1 MKTHKKILIILLFIL
16 FNIVFSKNVL
26 ADNENITYKAEY
38 ASSVSYK
45 LTINGLEKDD
55 EKYDMYSAMICQ
67 ETDVTGEDF
76 YSVFGKDFPISYN
89 EQTGSWEGIS
99 LTSTSSGQV
108 YSGFDKKGQ
117 YYVYVAAK
125 KVGDYTSTGWEILDG
140 PTAIETPDLP
150 PVGERINIT
159 IFENS
164 TGCNIRVNAIDTMS
178 HNGIQRTIQFYV
190 GEVTDTELLRNLS
203 DSKNGAYDELLQYA
217 KKQVPTLRQDSFK
230 DTKTGYL
237 DYNIVADY
245 PIENGKY
252 YFIYSILDNEND
264 TYIDVE
270 DVGIYNGVSSEG
282 VSRLDNFEYTGIVEG
297 GEEEEIDTNKSDNV
311 PDRNNDETTAN
322 RILPK
327 AGKTSILIVF
337 LCVTIIITV
346 ILYMKNRKYKDIK

>member
-1 MKTHKKILIILLFIL
+1 MGKKVKYILAKRKIMERKVTMNSVKRKVKSITINKLSQTQHCRNEIYSALKILL
-16 FNIVFSKNVL
+16 SKNYKKYDL
-26 ADNENITYKAEY
+26 ETSINENDIKYMTDENFQ
-38 ASSVSYK
+38 SSLFK
-45 LTINGLEKDD
+45 INEKSKKQKNNGVYYTSDD
-55 EKYDMYSAMICQ
+55 VARYIICNSLLMKV
-67 ETDVTGEDF
+67 ETDL
-76 YSVFGKDFPISYN
+76 N
-89 EQTGSWEGIS
+89 QTHNDENC
-99 LTSTSSGQV
+99 
-108 YSGFDKKGQ
+108 
-117 YYVYVAAK
+117 
-125 KVGDYTSTGWEILDG
+125 
-140 PTAIETPDLP
+140 IE
-150 PVGERINIT
+150 
-159 IFENS
+159 F
-164 TGCNIRVNAIDTMS
+164 
-178 HNGIQRTIQFYV
+178 
-190 GEVTDTELLRNLS
+190 LRNLNY
-203 DSKNGAYDELLQYA
+203 SKNGAYDGLLQYA

-327 AGKTSILIVF
+327 AGKTSMPIAL

-346 ILYMKNRKYKDIK
+346 ILYIKNRKYKDIK